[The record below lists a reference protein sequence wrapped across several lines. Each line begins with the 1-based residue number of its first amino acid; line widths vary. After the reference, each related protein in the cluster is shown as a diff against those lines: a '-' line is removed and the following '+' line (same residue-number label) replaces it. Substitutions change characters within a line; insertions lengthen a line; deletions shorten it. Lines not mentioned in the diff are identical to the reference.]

1 MNDSRIVIEDK
12 VYRALGLLSKAKMIS
27 SMECLELISA
37 LRLGVELKILQSI
50 ERKTLNHLMVIT
62 QPAHIQKQRKKKL
75 SEIERD
81 SVRAELIKEKLH
93 LN

>member
-1 MNDSRIVIEDK
+1 
-12 VYRALGLLSKAKMIS
+12 MIS

-37 LRLGVELKILQSI
+37 LRLGLELKILQSI
-50 ERKTLNHLMVIT
+50 ERKTLNHLMVII